1 MTPGPPG
8 QDKSGRLETVKNTK
22 KVRIMIR
29 LILVAVTLIGFL
41 TLGYPLLAAQN
52 SLGKKDPHARDVES
66 LKIVQYMF
74 SLILEAGGDH
84 CHRQGGGEYTQRQGG
99 AFCGKPQELF

>member
-74 SLILEAGGDH
+74 SLILKLAGITVTVKGAENIPRDRAVLFVGN
-84 CHRQGGGEYTQRQGG
+84 HRS
-99 AFCGKPQELF
+99 

>member
-52 SLGKKDPHARDVES
+52 SLGKRIPMPGTWRALRS
-66 LKIVQYMF
+66 SSICF
-74 SLILEAGGDH
+74 
-84 CHRQGGGEYTQRQGG
+84 
-99 AFCGKPQELF
+99 P

>member
-29 LILVAVTLIGFL
+29 LILVAVTLVGFL
-41 TLGYPLLAAQN
+41 T
-52 SLGKKDPHARDVES
+52 SLCIA
-66 LKIVQYMF
+66 I
-74 SLILEAGGDH
+74 
-84 CHRQGGGEYTQRQGG
+84 
-99 AFCGKPQELF
+99 